1 MLIFFFYFSCQPSS
15 WTRGTTTHL
24 LHSPSLREVL
34 LTELTLRSVVWIA
47 KYYSPWHDEGH
58 CCVPASI
65 FFFLINFSLHYDIIK
80 SEQQQTAVP
89 CLRTGV
95 RVAKWQCCQRGK
107 GNWIHFKATFFLFVG
122 KLAFFLC
129 ATSPS
134 PPFSLI
140 EIPGKGKHIC
150 WHFQW
155 VILSKSSGLIS
166 CLRYVQ
172 CSHLL
177 SSLFCSKWLF
187 RYTYSFLIKAYLL
200 IVSITSLKR
209 ILEVKVYPWWTIGS
223 PSGPSQQST
232 AEEKQWYPL
241 DNLHLGSLSVEDF
254 ETPKFPSAVQSDTR
268 PATQHPTLH
277 FYLSFHWA
285 ECFSFKETS
294 WP

>member
-1 MLIFFFYFSCQPSS
+1 MKDTAVS
-15 WTRGTTTHL
+15 L
-24 LHSPSLREVL
+24 LPF
-34 LTELTLRSVVWIA
+34 
-47 KYYSPWHDEGH
+47 
-58 CCVPASI
+58 

-155 VILSKSSGLIS
+155 VILSNSSGLIS

-187 RYTYSFLIKAYLL
+187 NLNAIGKKKKKNRKRKKNQNMLIPRDGLFNC
-200 IVSITSLKR
+200 SS
-209 ILEVKVYPWWTIGS
+209 WTL
-223 PSGPSQQST
+223 Q
-232 AEEKQWYPL
+232 
-241 DNLHLGSLSVEDF
+241 LSVLM
-254 ETPKFPSAVQSDTR
+254 
-268 PATQHPTLH
+268 ATDWFQLT
-277 FYLSFHWA
+277 
-285 ECFSFKETS
+285 FSCSRHYK
-294 WP
+294 